1 MAPESKPGSGQSS
14 KYVFTPLEFERIPPE
29 EGKARVAA
37 LYDSLRRRRSV
48 RDFSSDPVP
57 RELVQECVRVGGTA
71 PSGANVQPWQFVIV
85 SDPETK
91 HQIRLAAEKEERENY
106 DRRFPKEW
114 LEALAPLGTDWHKE
128 FLEIVPHL
136 IVVFRVD
143 YGVGESTEERAF
155 KKKHYYVIESVGIAV
170 GMLLTAIHA
179 AGLVTL
185 THTPS
190 PMGFLRDIL
199 GRPKNETPFV
209 LLPIGYPA
217 PDAEVPDLLKKP
229 LEKICIVK

>member
-1 MAPESKPGSGQSS
+1 MKFESNQGSGRSS
-14 KYVFTPLEFERIPPE
+14 GYAFHPLQFKRIPSE
-29 EGKARVAA
+29 EGKERIEA
-37 LYDSLRRRRSV
+37 LYESLRDRRSV
-48 RDFSSDPVP
+48 RNFSSDPVP
-57 RELVQECVRVGGTA
+57 LELVEECVRVGGTA

-85 SDPETK
+85 SDPQTK
-91 HQIRLAAEKEERENY
+91 QQIRLAAEKEERENY

-114 LEALAPLGTDWHKE
+114 LDTLAPLGTDWHKD
-128 FLEIVPHL
+128 FLEIVPHI

-155 KKKHYYVIESVGIAV
+155 KKKHYYVMESVGIAV

-217 PDAEVPDLLKKP
+217 PDAEVPDLPKKT
-229 LEKICIVK
+229 LEEICILK

>member
-1 MAPESKPGSGQSS
+1 MESESESGTSRS
-14 KYVFTPLEFERIPPE
+14 GKYVFRPLQFEKVSVETGDRHLE
-29 EGKARVAA
+29 Q
-37 LYDSLRRRRSV
+37 LYESLRTRRSV
-48 RDFSSDPVP
+48 RDFSPDPVP
-57 RELVQECVRVGGTA
+57 VELLRMCVRVAGTA
-71 PSGANVQPWQFVIV
+71 PSGANLQPWRFVIV
-85 SDPETK
+85 SDPDIK

-114 LEALAPLGTDWHKE
+114 LEALAPLGTDSNKE

-143 YGVGESTEERAF
+143 YGLEETAEERQF
-155 KKKHYYVIESVGIAV
+155 KKKHYYVMESVGIAA

-199 GRPKNETPFV
+199 GRPKNETAFV
-209 LLPIGYPA
+209 LLPIGYPS
-217 PDAEVPDLLKKP
+217 PNAEVPDLKKKP
-229 LEKICIVK
+229 LDEICIMK

>member
-1 MAPESKPGSGQSS
+1 MYQ
-14 KYVFTPLEFERIPPE
+14 T
-29 EGKARVAA
+29 
-37 LYDSLRRRRSV
+37 LRTRRSV
-48 RDFSSDPVP
+48 RDFSPDLVPV
-57 RELVQECVRVGGTA
+57 ELIRKSIRIAGTA
-71 PSGANVQPWQFVIV
+71 PSGANIQPWRFVIV
-85 SDPETK
+85 SDPDIK
-91 HQIRLAAEKEERENY
+91 RQIRLAAEKEERENY

-114 LEALAPLGTDWHKE
+114 LEALAPLGTDWNKE

-143 YGVGESTEERAF
+143 YGLGETSEEQQF
-155 KKKHYYVIESVGIAV
+155 KKKHYYVMESVGIAV

-199 GRPKNETPFV
+199 GRPKNETAFV

-217 PDAEVPDLLKKP
+217 PDAEVPDIKKKP
-229 LEKICIVK
+229 LEEICIQK

>member
-1 MAPESKPGSGQSS
+1 MGSEKSRSS
-14 KYVFTPLEFERIPPE
+14 KYVFRPLEFDRVSVEVGDRRLE
-29 EGKARVAA
+29 E
-37 LYDSLRRRRSV
+37 LLESLRTRRSV
-48 RDFSSDPVP
+48 RDFSPDPVP
-57 RELVQECVRVGGTA
+57 VELLQKCVRVAGSA
-71 PSGANVQPWQFVIV
+71 PSGANIQPWRFVIV
-85 SDPETK
+85 SDPDIRRK
-91 HQIRLAAEKEERENY
+91 IRLTAEQEERENY
-106 DRRFPKEW
+106 DRRFPEEW
-114 LEALAPLGTDWHKE
+114 LEALAPLGTDSNKE
-128 FLEIVPHL
+128 FLEIAPHL

-143 YGVGESTEERAF
+143 YGLGETSEEQQF
-155 KKKHYYVIESVGIAV
+155 KKKHYYVMESVGIAV

-217 PDAEVPDLLKKP
+217 PDAEVPDIKRKS
-229 LEKICIVK
+229 LEEICIQK

>member
-1 MAPESKPGSGQSS
+1 MAPESRPGSGRSS
-14 KYVFTPLEFERIPPE
+14 KYFFNPLEFERILPQ
-29 EGKARVAA
+29 EGKQRVAA
-37 LYDSLRRRRSV
+37 LYDSLRSRRSV
-48 RDFSSDPVP
+48 RDFSSEPVP
-57 RELVQECVRVGGTA
+57 LELVQECVRVGGTA

-85 SDPETK
+85 SDRETK
-91 HQIRLAAEKEERENY
+91 HQIRMAAEKEERENY
-106 DRRFPKEW
+106 DRRFPKDW

-155 KKKHYYVIESVGIAV
+155 KKKHYYVMESVGIAV

-217 PDAEVPDLLKKP
+217 PDAEVPDLRKKP
-229 LEKICIVK
+229 LEEICIVK